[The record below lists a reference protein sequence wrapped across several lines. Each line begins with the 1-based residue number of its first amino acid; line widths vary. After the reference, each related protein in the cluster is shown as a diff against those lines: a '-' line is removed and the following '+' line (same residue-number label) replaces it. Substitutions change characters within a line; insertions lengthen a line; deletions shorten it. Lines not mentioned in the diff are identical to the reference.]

1 MTFLGQEL
9 TNLTISRGMFF
20 PNTKNLKGGIM
31 MTRIPE
37 RTFSIG
43 DAARL
48 AGVSVKQIRHWQE
61 KGYIPTLPRVVC
73 GQRSYRQFA
82 NDDLEII
89 QKIKSYLDE
98 GYTLSASAE
107 KAATDISTKEG
118 ERDA

>member
-1 MTFLGQEL
+1 
-9 TNLTISRGMFF
+9 
-20 PNTKNLKGGIM
+20 
-31 MTRIPE
+31 MTRIRE

-61 KGYIPTLPRVVC
+61 KGYIPSLPRVVC

-82 NDDLEII
+82 NDDLQRI
-89 QKIKSYLDE
+89 QKVKSYLDQ

-107 KAATDISTKEG
+107 KAATDILTKEG